1 MRIFIAGGTGLVGTR
16 LVKRLMERGDQ
27 AVVLTRRPE
36 VAEQLF
42 GAGCTVVK
50 GDPLI
55 AGSWADALKN
65 CDAVVNLVGEGIF
78 NHRWSEAFKQT
89 LYDSRIKSTTLIAAA
104 IAKSSTVKT
113 LVSASAV
120 GYYGPTGSEELTE
133 ASPEGFDFLA
143 RLCVDWEAA
152 TALARAHGTRTVILR
167 ISVVLDP
174 KGGAMTKMA
183 TPFKMFVGGPIGS
196 GKQYVSWIHH
206 EDLVG
211 LILFALDHAEVRGPL
226 NAAAPGA
233 VTNKEFSKTLGRA
246 LHRPSFMP
254 TPGFMLRV
262 ALGEVAN
269 VITKGQR
276 VVPAKALALGYRFKF
291 ADIDAALRDVFA
303 KA

>member
-1 MRIFIAGGTGLVGTR
+1 MRIFIAGGTGLVGNR

-27 AVVLTRRPE
+27 AVVLTRRPPL
-36 VAEQLF
+36 AEQSF
-42 GAGCTVVK
+42 GAGCTIVE

-55 AGSWADALKN
+55 AGAWGEALKS
-65 CDAVVNLVGEGIF
+65 CDAVVNLIGEGIF
-78 NHRWSEAFKQT
+78 NHRWTSAFKLT
-89 LYDSRIKSTTLIAAA
+89 LYDSRVKSTAHIAATIIKSA
-104 IAKSSTVKT
+104 TVKT
-113 LVSASAV
+113 LINASAV

-133 ASPEGFDFLA
+133 QSQEGFDFLA

-167 ISVVLDP
+167 IGVVLDP
-174 KGGAMTKMA
+174 NGGVLSKMA

-196 GKQYVSWIHH
+196 GKQYVSWVHH
-206 EDLVG
+206 EDLLG
-211 LILFALDHAEVRGPL
+211 LILFALDHAEVSGPL

-233 VTNKEFSKTLGRA
+233 VTNKEFSKALGRA

-269 VITKGQR
+269 VITTGQR
-276 VVPAKALALGYRFKF
+276 VVPKKALDLGYGFRF
-291 ADIDAALRDVFA
+291 AEIDGALRDILG
-303 KA
+303 